1 VSAPKN
7 PVIQYHLAVALSRLG
22 RATDAQARLET
33 LLGSGVTFSDK
44 AEAEKLLQQLKR
56 G

>member
-1 VSAPKN
+1 
-7 PVIQYHLAVALSRLG
+7 LAG
-22 RATDAQARLET
+22 RPTPTMLKT
-33 LLGSGVTFSDK
+33 LLSSGVTFSDK